1 MTEQLKAKIERSKEA
16 LRLASKMSMHYYEKP
31 LIICYS
37 GGKDSDVILR
47 LAIETLE
54 PSEFE
59 VLHSVT
65 TVDSPITNKYVNEI
79 FSELK
84 EKGID
89 CRKSIPM
96 GSDGKP
102 INMWKLIPQRGL
114 PPTRL
119 ARYCCAVLKEVSTP
133 DRMAVLGVRS
143 DESTKRKGRD
153 IFGVRGGSYKEATFF
168 SLDHTAEVHREAL
181 EKEKEPNGTVW
192 DCTLIKVMRDQKDT
206 IVNPIYEWSDSDVWD
221 YLRGGQHKYNPMY
234 DMGYHR
240 VGCIGCPLATYKQK
254 MKEFADFPTYKQHYI
269 DAFQEMLDV
278 QKKKGKVYDESTGN
292 WLDGKSVFDWWIEK
306 DRYETK
312 GQMNITDYIN
322 EQTDEWGL
330 IVRKPEGK

>member
-1 MTEQLKAKIERSKEA
+1 MNPILEEKIKKSKEV
-16 LRLASKMSMHYYEKP
+16 LKLASEMSQHYYHKP
-31 LIICYS
+31 IIICYS

-47 LAIETLE
+47 LAMDCLE

-65 TVDSPITNKYVNEI
+65 TVDSPITNRYVNEI
-79 FSELK
+79 FAELK

-102 INMWKLIPQRGL
+102 TNMWKLIPQRGL

-153 IFGVRGGSYKEATFF
+153 TFGVRGGHTKRLRFF
-168 SLDHTAEVHREAL
+168 H
-181 EKEKEPNGTVW
+181 
-192 DCTLIKVMRDQKDT
+192 
-206 IVNPIYEWSDSDVWD
+206 
-221 YLRGGQHKYNPMY
+221 
-234 DMGYHR
+234 
-240 VGCIGCPLATYKQK
+240 
-254 MKEFADFPTYKQHYI
+254 
-269 DAFQEMLDV
+269 
-278 QKKKGKVYDESTGN
+278 
-292 WLDGKSVFDWWIEK
+292 
-306 DRYETK
+306 
-312 GQMNITDYIN
+312 
-322 EQTDEWGL
+322 
-330 IVRKPEGK
+330 